1 MKLFLALFILSVGFT
16 ATYAQNEQSPIADA
30 SFDYPNWQLKPIT
43 GGDKVDLR
51 EFTAGK
57 KLVMV
62 VYFAP
67 WCHNWEHDVDFVQS
81 LSEKYAKDGLGIIGV
96 GEYDTVSKMKTHL
109 NLKSITFPTV
119 YESEASSERLNTT
132 HYKLRTEAGDKRKW
146 GSPFYIFLQPED
158 IQKTGDIV
166 AKKEKI
172 VAGELIKL
180 DVEKWIRSELGLKLE
195 TVMSDSK

>member
-1 MKLFLALFILSVGFT
+1 MKLFLAFFILCLGFT
-16 ATYAQNEQSPIADA
+16 AVFAQNEQSPIADA
-30 SFDYPNWQLKPIT
+30 AFDYPNWNLKQIT
-43 GGDKVDLR
+43 GGEKIDLR
-51 EFTAGK
+51 EFAAGK

-81 LSEKYAKDGLGIIGV
+81 LNEKYAKDGLGIIGV
-96 GEYDTVSKMKTHL
+96 GEYDTVSKMKAHL
-109 NLKSITFPTV
+109 NLKSITFATV
-119 YESEASSERLNTT
+119 YESEASSERLNTN

-158 IQKTGDIV
+158 IQKTGDVI

-172 VAGELIKL
+172 VAGELIKQ
-180 DVEKWIRSELGLKLE
+180 DAEKWIREELGLKPE
-195 TVMSDSK
+195 TAVK

>member
-1 MKLFLALFILSVGFT
+1 MLGLRRFLRKTNNRRS
-16 ATYAQNEQSPIADA
+16 ADA
-30 SFDYPNWQLKPIT
+30 SFDYPNWNLKQIT
-43 GGDKVDLR
+43 GGDKIDLR
-51 EFTAGK
+51 EFAAGK

-96 GEYDTVSKMKTHL
+96 GEYDTVSKMKAHL

-146 GSPFYIFLQPED
+146 GSPFYIFLKPED

-172 VAGELIKL
+172 VAGELIKQ
-180 DVEKWIRSELGLKLE
+180 DAEKWIREELGLKPE
-195 TVMSDSK
+195 TTEKTKAAVSDSK